1 MLLLLSPML
10 LTSLSLSYFMLQTG
24 IKDLLSLKETFQKRT
39 RHYTFSI
46 ILTIYVASNLVIL
59 TQLQKALE
67 LNIGYAALYFV
78 GIITNIMCTWL
89 ITNWF

>member
-10 LTSLSLSYFMLQTG
+10 LTSLSLSFFILQTG
-24 IKDLLSLKETFQKRT
+24 IMDLLSLKETFHKRT
-39 RHYTFSI
+39 RHYSLTI
-46 ILTIYVASNLVIL
+46 ILFAFGASNVVIL
-59 TQLQKALE
+59 TQLQNTIE
-67 LNIGYAALYFV
+67 LGGSYIALYFV

>member
-10 LTSLSLSYFMLQTG
+10 LTSLSLSFFILQTG
-24 IKDLLSLKETFQKRT
+24 IKDLLMLKETFQKRT
-39 RHYTFSI
+39 RHYSFTI
-46 ILTIYVASNLVIL
+46 ILFIYGASNFVIL

-67 LNIGYAALYFV
+67 LGGSYIALYFV